1 MWNISFIGLTLK
13 SLLTE
18 NPSKRFI
25 AQNGGNSHKHRI
37 LGEPGADVTIP
48 VPVGV
53 TVVNDFGQVLG
64 KNENTYVEQ
73 DLFSK
78 CLTML
83 FYVWHL
89 HSGHVKTF
97 LHWNILYIILWPLLT
112 WYFMYLPPT
121 HYWLQ
126 WNCRKVYFMITLFIL
141 LQMTNFACLYN
152 FSN

>member
-1 MWNISFIGLTLK
+1 MTLR

-37 LGEPGADVTIP
+37 LGEPGADITLP

-64 KNENTYVEQ
+64 KNENTYIEQ
-73 DLFSK
+73 DVISK

-83 FYVWHL
+83 FCVWHL
-89 HSGHVKTF
+89 HSCHVKTF
-97 LHWNILYIILWPLLT
+97 QHLHISYKIL
-112 WYFMYLPPT
+112 
-121 HYWLQ
+121 
-126 WNCRKVYFMITLFIL
+126 
-141 LQMTNFACLYN
+141 
-152 FSN
+152 

>member
-1 MWNISFIGLTLK
+1 MTLR

-37 LGEPGADVTIP
+37 LGEPGADITIP

-73 DLFSK
+73 DLMISK

-83 FYVWHL
+83 FYVRHL
-89 HSGHVKTF
+89 HIGNVKTF
-97 LHWNILYIILWPLLT
+97 QH
-112 WYFMYLPPT
+112 
-121 HYWLQ
+121 
-126 WNCRKVYFMITLFIL
+126 
-141 LQMTNFACLYN
+141 
-152 FSN
+152 

>member
-1 MWNISFIGLTLK
+1 MTLR

-18 NPSKRFI
+18 NPSKRFF

-53 TVVNDFGQVLG
+53 TVLNDFGQVLG
-64 KNENTYVEQ
+64 KNENTYAEQ

-83 FYVWHL
+83 FYVQHL

-97 LHWNILYIILWPLLT
+97 QH
-112 WYFMYLPPT
+112 
-121 HYWLQ
+121 
-126 WNCRKVYFMITLFIL
+126 
-141 LQMTNFACLYN
+141 
-152 FSN
+152 

>member
-1 MWNISFIGLTLK
+1 VTLR

-37 LGEPGADVTIP
+37 LGEPGADITIP

-73 DLFSK
+73 DLISK
-78 CLTML
+78 PCYFVYGIYTMVML
-83 FYVWHL
+83 RHFNTKIFHTKFCNL
-89 HSGHVKTF
+89 S
-97 LHWNILYIILWPLLT
+97 
-112 WYFMYLPPT
+112 
-121 HYWLQ
+121 
-126 WNCRKVYFMITLFIL
+126 
-141 LQMTNFACLYN
+141 
-152 FSN
+152 